1 MKSKYIINSINNI
14 LNEDKFS
21 KYTLR
26 QIYDELGSEDF
37 LNYIEEIVLKI
48 IKGGFVKCLEGAVPY
63 PIMRIDNN
71 QYIETAIKKY
81 SKGFNEILVF
91 SFNRE
96 NNQLY
101 CEWQMVHNLKNY
113 VIDRVMFITKEDETD
128 IFKSLK
134 IDMINYSKINRMEE
148 KRQELSSKVK

>member
-1 MKSKYIINSINNI
+1 VKSKYIINSINNI

-26 QIYDELGSEDF
+26 QIYDELGSEGF
-37 LNYIEEIVLKI
+37 LDYIEEIVLKI

-63 PIMRIDNN
+63 SVMRIDSK
-71 QYIETAIKKY
+71 QYTETGIKKY
-81 SKGFNEILVF
+81 AKGFNETVNF

-96 NNQLY
+96 DGRLY
-101 CEWQMVHNLKNY
+101 CEWRITDNSNVTLS
-113 VIDRVMFITKEDETD
+113 RVMFITKEDETN

-134 IDMINYSKINRMEE
+134 VDMINYSKIDRMEE
-148 KRQELSSKVK
+148 KRKFLASKVK